1 MKKQFVP
8 LFFLFVIWLILAFPL
23 EARADGIIIPDPPI
37 CDPGPCPP
45 GPIPIEQL
53 EIRYHHVTVTIQD
66 QVAVTHVDQVF
77 YNPNAYPI
85 EGSYIFP
92 IPSDAV
98 VTNFTLW
105 IDGKAVEGKV
115 LDVEQARSTYEE
127 IVRSLRDPALLE
139 YVDRGAVQ
147 ARIFPI
153 DPGGERRIELEYS
166 QVLTADQGL
175 VRYVYPLSTEKF
187 SLTPLESVSVN
198 VDIRS
203 QEAIRAVYSPSH
215 NIVVSRE
222 NDQHVTAGYE
232 ENNVLPDTDFALY
245 YSLGES
251 EAFHLLTSRDP
262 SDAVDQDGFFLVLL
276 APRPG
281 AGTQTLPKDVLLVL
295 DRSGSMEGE
304 KFGQAQEALRYIL
317 QHLNAE
323 DRFNIITFSTGL
335 ETYARSLRPASKAKE
350 ALPWVDGLSALGS
363 TDINR
368 ALLEA
373 AAMAEGER
381 PTYVIFLT
389 DGLPTEGETD
399 SQKILDNFQQSA
411 PDNLRLFAFGVG
423 YDVDTF
429 LLDSLAQ
436 AQHGASS
443 YVLPDEKLDENL
455 SAFYTK
461 ISTPVLTNLEL
472 SFGDLST
479 YDLYPSPLPDLFLG
493 SQIVAVGR
501 YKQGGTATVTL
512 TGEVNNQAQSF
523 RYPEQVFERDS
534 RESSETL
541 QALPRLWA
549 TRKIGYLLNKV
560 RLEGADQ
567 ETIDQIVRLSIRY
580 GIVTPYTSYLVTED
594 MALGA
599 AAQEEIA
606 KETFNQMNAAPAEV
620 SGQDAVRKAADEG
633 AMAGAESVQAPPA
646 EAANVVRVVGSHTFV
661 FADNVWTDTAYDPE
675 SMQTVKVPFLSEDYF
690 SLAQG
695 QAEVGAAFA
704 LGERV
709 ILLSDGVAYEVVGA
723 DEQVPPVS
731 LPATKEPEPG
741 EVKPAATP
749 IVVSQAETP
758 ESPPETPALSSAPTQ
773 QPASPRN
780 GICGA
785 SLLPLGM
792 VMVVGWLRPRRRK
805 LEAQE

>member
-1 MKKQFVP
+1 MKQQIYLVI
-8 LFFLFVIWLILAFPL
+8 FFIFAGLVFAFPRP
-23 EARADGIIIPDPPI
+23 ARADGIIIPDPPI

-85 EGSYIFP
+85 EGTYIFP

-115 LDVEQARSTYEE
+115 LDAEQARSTYEE
-127 IVRSLRDPALLE
+127 IVRTLRDPALLE

-153 DPGGERRIELEYS
+153 DPGSERRIELEYS

-222 NDQHVTAGYE
+222 NDRHVTAGYE
-232 ENNVLPDTDFALY
+232 ENNVLPDTDFAIY

-251 EAFHLLTSRDP
+251 EAFHLLTYRDP
-262 SDAVDQDGFFLVLL
+262 SDAVDPDGFFLVLL
-276 APRPG
+276 APRPD
-281 AGTQTLPKDVLLVL
+281 AGTQTLAKDVLLVL

-304 KFGQAQEALRYIL
+304 KFIQAQEALRYIL
-317 QHLNAE
+317 QHLNEE

-335 ETYARSLRPASKAKE
+335 ETYARSLRPASEAKE
-350 ALPWVDGLSALGS
+350 ALPWVDRLSAMGS

-436 AQHGASS
+436 EQHGASS

-472 SFGDLST
+472 LFDNLST

-534 RESSETL
+534 RARSETL

-549 TRKIGYLLNKV
+549 TRKIGFLLNKV

-606 KETFNQMNAAPAEV
+606 KETFNQMNAAPAAV

-646 EAANVVRVVGSHTFV
+646 EAADVVRVVGSHTFV

-675 SMQTVKVPFLSEDYF
+675 SMQTVKVAFLSEDYF

-695 QAEVGAAFA
+695 QAEVGAAFG

-709 ILLSDGVAYEVVGA
+709 IVLYDGVAYEVVGA
-723 DEQVPPVS
+723 DEQVHPVS
-731 LPATKEPEPG
+731 LPATKVPEPTA
-741 EVKPAATP
+741 VNPAATP
-749 IVVSQAETP
+749 IAVSQAETP
-758 ESPPETPALSSAPTQ
+758 ESPTETSAISSAPTQ
-773 QPASPRN
+773 QPASSRN

-785 SLLPLGM
+785 GLLPLGM
-792 VMVVGWLRPRRRK
+792 VMVVGWLRARRRM
-805 LEAQE
+805 

>member
-1 MKKQFVP
+1 MKKQFMR
-8 LFFLFVIWLILAFPL
+8 LFFLFAIVLILAFPL

-37 CDPGPCPP
+37 CDPEPCLP

-77 YNPNAYPI
+77 YNPNVYPI
-85 EGSYIFP
+85 EGTYLFP
-92 IPSDAV
+92 IPSEAV

-115 LDVEQARSTYEE
+115 LDAEQARSTYEE

-139 YVDRGAVQ
+139 YVNRGAVQ

-153 DPGGERRIELEYS
+153 DPGSERRIELEYS

-187 SLTPLESVSVN
+187 SLIPLESVSVN

-215 NIVVSRE
+215 NIAVARE
-222 NDQHVTAGYE
+222 SDHHVTAGYE

-251 EAFHLLTSRDP
+251 EAFHLLTYRDP
-262 SDAVDQDGFFLVLL
+262 SDAVDPDGFFLVLL
-276 APRPG
+276 APRPE
-281 AGTQTLPKDVLLVL
+281 AGTQILSKDVLLVL

-304 KFGQAQEALRYIL
+304 KFRQAQEALRYIL
-317 QHLNAE
+317 QHLNQE
-323 DRFNIITFSTGL
+323 DRFNIISFSTGL
-335 ETYARSLRPASKAKE
+335 ETYARSLRPASEAKE
-350 ALPWVDGLSALGS
+350 ALPWVDQLSALGS

-436 AQHGASS
+436 EQHGASS

-512 TGEVNNQAQSF
+512 TGEVNNEAQRF

-534 RESSETL
+534 RERSETL

-567 ETIDQIVRLSIRY
+567 EMIDQIVRLSIRY

-606 KETFNQMNAAPAEV
+606 RETFNQMNAAPAEV
-620 SGQDAVRKAADEG
+620 SGQDAVRKAAEEG

-646 EAANVVRVVGSHTFV
+646 EAADLVRVVGSHTFV
-661 FADNVWTDTAYDPE
+661 LADNVWTDTAYDPE
-675 SMQTVKVPFLSEDYF
+675 SMPTVKVPFLSEDYF

-731 LPATKEPEPG
+731 VPATREPEPT
-741 EVKPAATP
+741 EEKPAATP
-749 IVVSQAETP
+749 IAVSKAETP
-758 ESPPETPALSSAPTQ
+758 EPPIETPAISSAPTQ

-780 GICGA
+780 GICGVG
-785 SLLPLGM
+785 LMPLGM
-792 VMVVGWLRPRRRK
+792 AMAIGWLRARRRM
-805 LEAQE
+805 

>member
-1 MKKQFVP
+1 MKQLFYLVILFIFVG
-8 LFFLFVIWLILAFPL
+8 LVLAFPRL
-23 EARADGIIIPDPPI
+23 ARADGIIIPDPPI
-37 CDPGPCPP
+37 CDPGPCLP

-115 LDVEQARSTYEE
+115 LDAEQARSTYEE

-147 ARIFPI
+147 AHIFPI

-232 ENNVLPDTDFALY
+232 ENNVLPDTDFGLY

-251 EAFHLLTSRDP
+251 EAFHLLTYRDP
-262 SDAVDQDGFFLVLL
+262 SDAVDRDGFFLVLL

-281 AGTQTLPKDVLLVL
+281 VGTQTLPKDVLLVL

-304 KFGQAQEALRYIL
+304 KFGQAQEALGYIL
-317 QHLNAE
+317 QHLNEE

-335 ETYARSLRPASKAKE
+335 ETYARSLRPASEAKE
-350 ALPWVDGLSALGS
+350 ALPWVDQLSAMGS

-436 AQHGASS
+436 EQHGASS
-443 YVLPDEKLDENL
+443 YVHPDEKLDENL

-501 YKQGGTATVTL
+501 YKQGGTVTVTL
-512 TGEVNNQAQSF
+512 TGEINNQVQSF
-523 RYPEQVFERDS
+523 HYPEQVFEQDS
-534 RESSETL
+534 RENIETL

-567 ETIDQIVRLSIRY
+567 ETINQIVRLSIRY

-633 AMAGAESVQAPPA
+633 AMAGAESVQAPLA

-661 FADNVWTDTAYDPE
+661 FADNVWRDTAYDPE

-695 QAEVGAAFA
+695 RAEVGAAFA

-731 LPATKEPEPG
+731 LLGKKEPEPT
-741 EVKPAATP
+741 EATPAATP
-749 IVVSQAETP
+749 IAVSQEETP
-758 ESPPETPALSSAPTQ
+758 ESLPETPAISSAPTN
-773 QPASPRN
+773 SP
-780 GICGA
+780 
-785 SLLPLGM
+785 LPQEMEYAGRACCPW
-792 VMVVGWLRPRRRK
+792 GW
-805 LEAQE
+805 